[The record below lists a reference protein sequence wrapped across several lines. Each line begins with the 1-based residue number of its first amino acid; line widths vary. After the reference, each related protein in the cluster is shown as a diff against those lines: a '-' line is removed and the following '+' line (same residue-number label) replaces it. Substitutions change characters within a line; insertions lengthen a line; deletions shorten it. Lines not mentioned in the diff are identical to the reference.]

1 MVDFRDDPELDA
13 FRREVRAFLADA
25 LTSDAVAEHRDPT
38 DLTGLDE
45 TYERE
50 LQRRAGQRGWLTL
63 PPERQAI
70 FDYEVA
76 RADAPLIDT
85 AMTLAGHVVAAYGSE
100 QQRARFLTAM
110 GAGELEVC
118 IAYTEADA
126 GSDLS
131 GIRTT
136 ARADSDDW
144 ILDGTK
150 VLVTGAHKA
159 DWCCTLARTRLD
171 WPPRQGMSMFLV
183 DMRAP
188 GVEVVR
194 RPTMN
199 GWTLD
204 DVHFRHV
211 RVGSGGL
218 LGERDRGWAQLASAV
233 ATERSGVFWLG
244 FARHVLDLLVDHVR
258 SGARGG
264 AVLVDDPIARDA
276 VARLT
281 LELEAAE
288 RLARR
293 AQWAQ
298 RTGDD
303 DPPRVALGAMCKV
316 VATELLQQ
324 IAQVAVDLAGHAGL
338 AWAPPFSD
346 APPGAAG
353 GGRFAWEYLERVHG
367 TIGAGANEIHRDAIA
382 QHGLGLPRSNR

>member
-1 MVDFRDDPELDA
+1 MVDFRDDPELER
-13 FRREVRAFLADA
+13 FRQDVRAFLDGA
-25 LTSDAVAEHRDPT
+25 LTSDAVAEHRDT
-38 DLTGLDE
+38 ADLTGLDE

-50 LQRRAGQRGWLTL
+50 LQRRVGQQGWLTL

-85 AMTLAGHVVAAYGSE
+85 AMTLAGHVVATYGSE
-100 QQRARFLTAM
+100 QQRDRLLTAM
-110 GAGELEVC
+110 AVGELEMC
-118 IAYTEADA
+118 IAYTEAEA

-131 GIRTT
+131 GIQAT
-136 ARADSDDW
+136 ARPDGDDW

-159 DWCCTLARTRLD
+159 DWCCTLARSRLD
-171 WPPRQGMSMFLV
+171 GPPRRGMSMFLV

-204 DVHFRHV
+204 DVRFREV
-211 RVGSGGL
+211 RVGPGSL
-218 LGERDRGWAQLASAV
+218 LGQRDRGWAQLVTAL

-244 FARHVLDLLVDHVR
+244 FARHMLDLLVDHVR

-264 AVLVDDPIARDA
+264 VALVDDPIARDA
-276 VARLT
+276 LARLT
-281 LELEAAE
+281 LDLEAAE

-298 RTGDD
+298 RTGED

-316 VATELLQQ
+316 VATELLQEV
-324 IAQVAVDLAGHAGL
+324 AQVATELAGHAGL
-338 AWAPPFSD
+338 AWAPPFCD